1 MKKTIA
7 IAIMLMALQACGSV
21 GNKSMKDQ
29 SASTVNIVR
38 GETTIQE
45 VTAKFGVPLT
55 TTFTENGNKIY
66 TYVYDDAS
74 AFTAETVASVV
85 LTWGLAGSKTRGERR
100 ELAVLFDHRDI
111 VKNYTVHV
119 SQIEAGTMLF
129 K

>member
-1 MKKTIA
+1 MKKTLVSIIILA
-7 IAIMLMALQACGSV
+7 TLQSCGSV
-21 GNKSMKDQ
+21 GNKSMMGQ
-29 SASTVNIVR
+29 SEATVKIVR

-45 VTAKFGVPLT
+45 VTAKYGVPLN

-74 AFTAETVASVV
+74 AFTAETAASAV

-100 ELAVLFDHRDI
+100 ELAVLFDSKDI